1 MSLIFLSHEKSLDEV
16 NLIAENL
23 AQILTVKWKKLAWN
37 FNSLPRNHRKLIQ
50 TIL

>member
-23 AQILTVKWKKLAWN
+23 AKILTVKWKKIGLE
-37 FNSLPRNHRKLIQ
+37 F
-50 TIL
+50 